1 MNGDEELEK
10 LIESLDEV
18 DYVALMRSVGE
29 VDIEALIASI
39 DEVDISALI
48 QALDESENELL
59 KHYGLKELKR
69 KTPKTPE

>member
-1 MNGDEELEK
+1 
-10 LIESLDEV
+10 
-18 DYVALMRSVGE
+18 MRSVGE